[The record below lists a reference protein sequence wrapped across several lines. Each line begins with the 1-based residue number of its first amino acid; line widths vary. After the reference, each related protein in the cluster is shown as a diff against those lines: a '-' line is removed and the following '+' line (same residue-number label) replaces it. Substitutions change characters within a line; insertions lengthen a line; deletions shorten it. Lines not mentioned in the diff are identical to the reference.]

1 MAVDC
6 SAIMKQSPRVPALS
20 SGAFQPHIPYEVSAE
35 MNINSMSWG
44 EAGSQL
50 IRFAHFN
57 LLHQEVSSSTATLLE
72 QAALFIVTPMARG
85 DGQAKNITF
94 LPEVQRFSPVS
105 SRQEHGSV
113 QAGILKPTPTVTH
126 VLQGHTSK

>member
-105 SRQEHGSV
+105 SRRGHGSI
-113 QAGILKPTPTVTH
+113 QAGMVRE
-126 VLQGHTSK
+126 

>member
-57 LLHQEVSSSTATLLE
+57 LLHQEVSLISSS
-72 QAALFIVTPMARG
+72 FISCILPAFSSIMFPEPV
-85 DGQAKNITF
+85 KYSNIAGAS
-94 LPEVQRFSPVS
+94 SPVYS
-105 SRQEHGSV
+105 
-113 QAGILKPTPTVTH
+113 
-126 VLQGHTSK
+126 HTDGKR